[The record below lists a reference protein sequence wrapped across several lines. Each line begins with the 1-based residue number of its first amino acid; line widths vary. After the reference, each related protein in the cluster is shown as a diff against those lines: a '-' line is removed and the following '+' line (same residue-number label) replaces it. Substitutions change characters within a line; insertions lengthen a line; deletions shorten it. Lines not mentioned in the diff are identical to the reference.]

1 MVIGVIIA
9 IGSIITK
16 EKSKKITDLIIQ
28 HLLTKQDHKD
38 DLEGISL
45 FVYENE
51 LNELA
56 GQIVVAVRNLIAKGM
71 IKESESL
78 SGKNQYQLSNDHSL

>member
-45 FVYENE
+45 LVYKIN
-51 LNELA
+51 
-56 GQIVVAVRNLIAKGM
+56 
-71 IKESESL
+71 
-78 SGKNQYQLSNDHSL
+78 